1 VYILNFTFLD
11 VKWENMNLTRK
22 TESIKNPLKIQ
33 SAANIFLN
41 FSKPSGNYMYH
52 QHSVTQCLYVFHV
65 ILTINTD
72 YLPNVIHQ
80 FVFIIAITL
89 ICVIHELIKI

>member
-1 VYILNFTFLD
+1 MGKI
-11 VKWENMNLTRK
+11 
-22 TESIKNPLKIQ
+22 ESIKKNPLQIQ
-33 SAANIFLN
+33 SGANIFLN
-41 FSKPSGNYMYH
+41 FSKPSGNSMYH

-80 FVFIIAITL
+80 LVFITDITL
-89 ICVIHELIKI
+89 IFVMQELIKI

>member
-1 VYILNFTFLD
+1 
-11 VKWENMNLTRK
+11 
-22 TESIKNPLKIQ
+22 
-33 SAANIFLN
+33 
-41 FSKPSGNYMYH
+41 MYH

-80 FVFIIAITL
+80 LVFITDITL
-89 ICVIHELIKI
+89 IFVMQELIKI